1 MQLGGDPSG
10 RTRLRGDVE
19 NEGDDERDENRP
31 SLRLHRREFAPTDR
45 EVQRRGLDA
54 TVEQGEEDGE
64 GSETSEEE
72 WKVMRAY
79 EDDEYRSDD

>member
-1 MQLGGDPSG
+1 
-10 RTRLRGDVE
+10 
-19 NEGDDERDENRP
+19 
-31 SLRLHRREFAPTDR
+31 LRLHRREFAPTDR
-45 EVQRRGLDA
+45 EVQRRSLDA